1 MSIPKMSVNNPVL
14 ANMLMIIIIAFG
26 VYAWINLPRELTPE
40 IALQTATVTTLYPGA
55 SPEEVE
61 KLVSAPIE
69 DAIQENV
76 SKINLMLSN
85 SSEGRSVITID
96 FEEMSDRDFDKEL
109 ENLRTAVEQV
119 NELPEEILEDP
130 QVIELDISSG
140 FPMLTIVVGG
150 DIAESQMRDIAETIK
165 DEILDIKNIASVRIA
180 GLREREI
187 WVEVNPDRLKAYQL
201 PIAAVITALGTSNL
215 NLPAGTMELG
225 NTEFMVRTM
234 GEFANPDIIGE
245 TIIAVQPTGTPLRLR
260 DVATVSDTYEEART
274 LSRISGKPSI
284 SLSVQ
289 KKSEGNTIAL
299 VAQLRELIEKRKSDL
314 PEGAELT
321 AVNDYSVILKERLG
335 ILETNAIFGLI
346 LVVLMLLLFIG
357 WRNALFA
364 ALGIPVAFMATF
376 WFMSLAG
383 YSLSGVSLFG
393 LILVVGIVVDDA
405 IVVIENIYR
414 HIEAGEPPKIAA
426 IRGAQE
432 VGWPVLAA
440 SLTTIC
446 AFGPLMFMSGT
457 AGQFMRIVPIMAIL
471 VLIASLFE
479 VFVILPAHVAEWGK
493 PKPPQTGRSR
503 LDNLRTRSP
512 STFSLIVLITGFF
525 SWFITFFDFIRSRY
539 VKILKR
545 TIRWRYA
552 FVGSVLFIGLIA
564 CVGAFVILDKE
575 LFPGEDFPQFYVKAE
590 MPPSYGLQETTA
602 VMTQIEEAAKTLPA
616 SEVAAI
622 VSNIGIHTPTSG
634 LAEGVTYGS
643 NFGEVIIELTPKQE
657 RTRGVDEIIADMRN
671 KTLTVSGVEELN
683 YITQAGGPPQG
694 EDVEVKVK
702 GDQFD
707 KLTELTGVL
716 KTKLA
721 QLDGVYDI
729 RDDFR
734 IGKSELRIHLKPEKA
749 HQYGLTTFQI
759 AQTVRTAIE
768 GAKATTY
775 READEAIDV
784 IVKYEEDTLQNIA
797 ELNNLLIAT
806 PTGAIVPL
814 KDVTDI
820 TEEKGYSDIRR
831 FDGERAI
838 TVYASVDREK
848 TTPFAVNQALR
859 SAFADVET
867 LYPGYQLDFR
877 GVFDEIVESFSELW
891 KLFIVGLLLIY
902 VVLGAQFK
910 SFLQP
915 IIIMFAVPFGMIGA
929 MFGLLLSNA
938 TLSMVAMFGI
948 VALSGIVVNDSI
960 VLIDFINKYRE
971 RGYNKWYAI
980 LKGGSIRLR
989 PIILTSLTTIF
1000 GLIPMAIGLGGKSP
1014 IWMPMAYTI
1023 IFGLA
1028 FATTMTLFVM
1038 PALYAITTDLRGLV
1052 LRNPEERFRIV
1063 SDEDLLGEAVP
1074 ADD

>member
-14 ANMLMIIIIAFG
+14 ANLLMIIVILFG
-26 VYAWINLPRELTPE
+26 GYAWINLPRELTPE

-61 KLVSAPIE
+61 KLVTAPIE
-69 DAIQENV
+69 DAIEENV
-76 SKINLMLSN
+76 NKINLLLSN
-85 SSEGRSVITID
+85 SSEGRSIITVD
-96 FEEMSDRDFDKEL
+96 FEEMRDREFDKEL

-119 NELPEEILEDP
+119 NELPEEILENP
-130 QVIELDISSG
+130 QVLELDVSSG
-140 FPMLTIVVGG
+140 FPMLTVVVGG
-150 DIAESQMRDIAETIK
+150 DISESQMRDIAENLK
-165 DEILDIKNIASVRIA
+165 DEILDIKNIAAVRIA

-201 PIAAVITALGTSNL
+201 PIAAVITALGASNL

-234 GEFANPDIIGE
+234 GEFANPDTIGE
-245 TIIAVQPTGTPLRLR
+245 TIIAVQPIGTPLRLS

-274 LSRISGKPSI
+274 LSRTNGKPSI

-299 VAQLRELIEKRKSDL
+299 VAQLRELVEKRKSDL

-335 ILETNAIFGLI
+335 ILETNAIFGLV

-357 WRNALFA
+357 WRNAVFA

-376 WFMSLAG
+376 GFMSIAG

-414 HIEAGEPPKIAA
+414 HIEAGEAPKVAA

-457 AGQFMRIVPIMAIL
+457 AGQFMRVVPIMAIL

-479 VFVILPAHVAEWGK
+479 VFVILPAHVSEWGK
-493 PKPPQTGRSR
+493 TKIQTGRSR
-503 LDNLRTRSP
+503 LEGVRARSRDAF
-512 STFSLIVLITGFF
+512 TIGVRITGFF
-525 SWFITFFDFIRSRY
+525 AWFATFFDFIRNRY
-539 VKILKR
+539 VRILKT
-545 TIRWRYA
+545 TIRHRYA
-552 FVGSVLFIGLIA
+552 FVGSVLWIGIFV
-564 CVGAFVILDKE
+564 CGGALFILDKE
-575 LFPGEDFPQFYVKAE
+575 LFPGEDFPQFFVQAE
-590 MPPSYGLQETTA
+590 MPPSYGIQETSEI
-602 VMTQIEEAAKTLPA
+602 VTQIEAAAKTLP
-616 SEVAAI
+616 STEVAAI
-622 VSNIGIHTPTSG
+622 VSNIGIHTYNAG
-634 LAEGVTYGS
+634 IVQGVSYGS
-643 NFGEVIIELTPKQE
+643 NFGEVIVELTPKQE
-657 RTRGVDEIIADMRN
+657 RTRGVDEIIAALRK
-671 KTLTVSGVEELN
+671 KTATISGIEELN
-683 YITQAGGPPQG
+683 FVTQEGGPPQG
-694 EDVEVKVK
+694 RDVEVKVK
-702 GDQFD
+702 GPQFNQ
-707 KLTELTGVL
+707 LTALADVL
-716 KTKLA
+716 KEELH
-721 QLDGVYDI
+721 QMDGVYDI
-729 RDDFR
+729 QDDFR
-734 IGKSELRIHLKPEKA
+734 IGKSELRIYLKPEKA

-784 IVKYEEDTLQNIA
+784 VVKYEADTLQNLV

-814 KDVTDI
+814 KDVAEI
-820 TEEKGYSDIRR
+820 IEEKGYSDIRR

-838 TVYASVDREK
+838 TVYASVDRQK
-848 TTPFAVNQALR
+848 TTPFKATQALKT
-859 SAFADVET
+859 AFADIES

-877 GVFDEIVESFSELW
+877 GVFDEIIESFSELW
-891 KLFIVGLLLIY
+891 KLFFVGLLLIY

-910 SFLQP
+910 SFIQP
-915 IIIMFAVPFGMIGA
+915 IIVMFAVPFGMIGA
-929 MFGLLLSNA
+929 MVGLLLLNA

-971 RGYNKWYAI
+971 NGHNKWYAI
-980 LKGGSIRLR
+980 LKGGSVRLR

-1028 FATTMTLFVM
+1028 LATTMTLFVM
-1038 PALYAITTDLRGLV
+1038 PALYAITTDLRGLA
-1052 LRNPEERFRIV
+1052 LRNPEARFQTV
-1063 SDEDLLGEAVP
+1063 SDEDLFGATVP